1 MFGKKRN
8 QLQDREAALIQLI
21 QENKLQLYRIAYS
34 YVKNE
39 QDALDVVQEATYKA
53 IVNQEKLKEEAYM
66 KSWLIRILINCAVDV
81 LRKRENVAQAPEV
94 WVGASANQGM
104 DTEAVMDLREAIQGL
119 DETQKRLIHLKYFE
133 DLKLEEIA
141 GIMEMPL
148 GTVKSQ
154 LHRIVK
160 RLRIELK
167 EVEVFE

>member
-8 QLQDREAALIQLI
+8 QLQDREAALIELI
-21 QENKLQLYRIAYS
+21 QEHKLQLYRIAYS

-94 WVGASANQGM
+94 WVGSSANQGM

-160 RLRIELK
+160 RLRIELM

>member
-8 QLQDREAALIQLI
+8 QLQGREAALIHLI
-21 QENKLQLYRIAYS
+21 QEHKLQLYRIAYS

-53 IVNQEKLKEEAYM
+53 IVNQGKLNEDAYM
-66 KSWLIRILINCAVDV
+66 KSWLIRILINCAVDM
-81 LRKRENVAQAPEV
+81 LRKRENIAQVPDI
-94 WVGASANQGM
+94 WVGVSAHQGM
-104 DTEAVMDLREAIQGL
+104 ETEAVMDLREAIQGL
-119 DETQKRLIHLKYFE
+119 DETQKKLIHLKYFE

>member
-1 MFGKKRN
+1 VFGKKRN

-21 QENKLQLYRIAYS
+21 QEHKLQLYRIAYS

-53 IVNQEKLKEEAYM
+53 IVNQEKLNEDAYM
-66 KSWLIRILINCAVDV
+66 KSWLIRILINCAVDM
-81 LRKRENVAQAPEV
+81 LRKRENVAQVPEV
-94 WVGASANQGM
+94 WVEASAHQGM

-119 DETQKRLIHLKYFE
+119 DETQKKLIHLKYFE

>member
-8 QLQDREAALIQLI
+8 QLQDREAALIELI
-21 QENKLQLYRIAYS
+21 QEHKLQLYRIAYS

-81 LRKRENVAQAPEV
+81 LRKRENGAQAPEV

>member
-21 QENKLQLYRIAYS
+21 QEHKLQLYRIAYS

-66 KSWLIRILINCAVDV
+66 KSWLIRILINCALDV

-94 WVGASANQGM
+94 WVGASSNQGL

-119 DETQKRLIHLKYFE
+119 DETQKKLIHLKYFE
-133 DLKLEEIA
+133 DLKLEEIS

>member
-21 QENKLQLYRIAYS
+21 QEHKLQLYRIAYS

-81 LRKRENVAQAPEV
+81 LRKRENIAQAPEV

-119 DETQKRLIHLKYFE
+119 DETQKKLIHLKYFE

-160 RLRIELK
+160 RLRIDLK

>member
-1 MFGKKRN
+1 VFGKKKN

-21 QENKLQLYRIAYS
+21 HEHKLQLYRIAFS

-39 QDALDVVQEATYKA
+39 QDALDVIQEATYKA

-81 LRKRENVAQAPEV
+81 LRKRELVAKAPEV
-94 WVGASANQGM
+94 WSGAMARQGL
-104 DTEAVMDLREAIQGL
+104 DAEDLMDLREAIQSL
-119 DETQKRLIHLKYFE
+119 DETQKKLIHLKYFE
-133 DLKLEEIA
+133 DLRLEEIA

-167 EVEVFE
+167 EVEAFE

>member
-1 MFGKKRN
+1 VFGKKKN
-8 QLQDREAALIQLI
+8 QLQDREAVLIQLI

-39 QDALDVVQEATYKA
+39 HDALDVVQEATYKA
-53 IVNQEKLKEEAYM
+53 IVNLVNLKEDAYM

-81 LRKRENVAQAPEV
+81 LRKKENVAQVPEV
-94 WVGASANQGM
+94 WEVQSVHQGI
-104 DTEAVMDLREAIQGL
+104 DTEAVMDLREAIQGM
-119 DETQKRLIHLKYFE
+119 DETQKKLIHLKYFE